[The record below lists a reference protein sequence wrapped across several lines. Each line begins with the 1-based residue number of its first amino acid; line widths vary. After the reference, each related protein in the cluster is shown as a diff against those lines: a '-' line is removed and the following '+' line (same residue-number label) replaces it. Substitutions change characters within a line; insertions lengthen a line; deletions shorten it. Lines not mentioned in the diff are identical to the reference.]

1 MGYPP
6 NFLLT
11 EPGPLGFYVRPDA
24 QEKNNRDKP
33 LPTHEIVDA
42 RNEERREKQLAL
54 AIKLSAEKRGKTS
67 ASVGGAKKEYK
78 STDTKITFI
87 KNNKEYTRV
96 VYTNKKNTEYVKYEN
111 HWIPVSKLHKKGGSP
126 PKEERGVTWENGVGE
141 YSGINLNKLPPHSAY
156 SRGGNNKSDT
166 RLTLSPPKGSP
177 KSSAK
182 LAAEQRA
189 HADAVSTLAQLRSGS
204 SLPPELMQLG
214 HLYTK
219 EEWNALLKRRRELIE
234 ALYPPSPSRFAK
246 LAVSEALEPFRN
258 PFDPSDPYTDHPIR
272 RRKGGTPKTPLD
284 NERITPFVYNT
295 KTGKIE
301 ENPEIHHPAAQ
312 ALIKMRKGLPYYD
325 ENAVAA
331 SVLANL
337 NKNKGPSSK

>member
-1 MGYPP
+1 MGYPS
-6 NFLLT
+6 
-11 EPGPLGFYVRPDA
+11 ED
-24 QEKNNRDKP
+24 
-33 LPTHEIVDA
+33 
-42 RNEERREKQLAL
+42 LA
-54 AIKLSAEKRGKTS
+54 AKLSAEKRGKTP

-96 VYTNKKNTEYVKYEN
+96 VYTNKRNTEYVKYEN

-126 PKEERGVTWENGVGE
+126 PTKKLKTVTSETGVDERKKVTWKPGVGE
-141 YSGINLNKLPPHSAY
+141 RSGIDLNKSPPHSAY
-156 SRGGNNKSDT
+156 SRQGNNKSDT
-166 RLTLSPPKGSP
+166 RLTLSPPKGPP
-177 KSSAK
+177 KSSAE

-214 HLYTK
+214 HLSKK
-219 EEWNALLKRRRELIE
+219 EQWDALLERRREKLERRRELRE
-234 ALYPPSPSRFAK
+234 ALK
-246 LAVSEALEPFRN
+246 PFR
-258 PFDPSDPYTDHPIR
+258 PIFDPSDPYTDHHPIR

-295 KTGKIE
+295 KTDEIE
-301 ENPEIHHPAAQ
+301 ENHEIPLPAAQ
-312 ALIKMRKGLPYYD
+312 ALIKMRNGAPYYV

-331 SVLANL
+331 SVLASL
-337 NKNKGPSSK
+337 NIKK